1 MTQNQQAQTV
11 AYTKMIILAAQELL
25 KIAESLKYE
34 RTDITIVIADS
45 VKEIATANSR
55 IIDHIHG
62 ITNSLDVE
70 VFKNGD
76 TISIDLTDAA
86 IYPTISAY
94 GDTRYS
100 VKEVND
106 YIPQ

>member
-1 MTQNQQAQTV
+1 MTQNQQAQIL
-11 AYTKMIILAAQELL
+11 AYTKIMVLAGHELL
-25 KIAESLKYE
+25 NIAQRLKDDVD
-34 RTDITIVIADS
+34 TAIVIADS

-70 VFKNGD
+70 VLKED
-76 TISIDLTDAA
+76 I
-86 IYPTISAY
+86 PTLAAY

-100 VKEVND
+100 VKE
-106 YIPQ
+106 IPQ

>member
-11 AYTKMIILAAQELL
+11 AYCKIIILAAKELL
-25 KIAESLKYE
+25 DMATKLNDCDVDTSILLAE
-34 RTDITIVIADS
+34 S
-45 VKEIATANSR
+45 VKEIATGNSR

-70 VFKNGD
+70 VLKAGNPLPP
-76 TISIDLTDAA
+76 TLAA
-86 IYPTISAY
+86 YANIEEEI
-94 GDTRYS
+94 
-100 VKEVND
+100 ND